1 MVFML
6 GLTVGGP
13 AVVYLSITTFL
24 WKFSSWSLKKIPWY
38 IYGFLKIN
46 PSFLVA
52 IRANYK
58 LVMLFFLQDVEILYL
73 GEILRLKTSS

>member
-13 AVVYLSITTFL
+13 VVYLSITTFL
-24 WKFSSWSLKKIPWY
+24 WKFLSWSLKKIPWY

-58 LVMLFFLQDVEILYL
+58 LCYFFLQEVDNRHFIF
-73 GEILRLKTSS
+73 R

>member
-13 AVVYLSITTFL
+13 VVYLSKYNDFFVEIFVVV
-24 WKFSSWSLKKIPWY
+24 LKKIPWY

-46 PSFLVA
+46 PSFLVT
-52 IRANYK
+52 ISANYK
-58 LVMLFFLQDVEILYL
+58 LSYFFY
-73 GEILRLKTSS
+73 KT